1 METDP
6 RYSWLEKRLVSC
18 LAPKREALLD
28 LVENEDNKYTIILFC
43 HYLSIY

>member
-6 RYSWLEKRLVSC
+6 RYLWLEKRLVSC

-28 LVENEDNKYTIILFC
+28 LVENEDNKYILFPILFR
-43 HYLSIY
+43 Y